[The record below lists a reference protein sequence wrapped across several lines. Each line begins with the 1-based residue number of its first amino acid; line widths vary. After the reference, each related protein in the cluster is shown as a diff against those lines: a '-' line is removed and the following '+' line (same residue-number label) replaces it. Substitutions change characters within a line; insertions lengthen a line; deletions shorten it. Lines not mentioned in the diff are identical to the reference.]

1 MLLKKEKKIKKIV
14 FNGDFSSNDAL
25 IYNFL
30 VNHTLDDVIKNIT
43 PEKTKCIKNTI
54 SNCTKKGY
62 LTCYEQF
69 LDILNNTIAR
79 IKHDF
84 YFLGNNDYLV
94 ISFILENKKEND
106 FLLSKKYW
114 GDNNNMCYFMS
125 SIKKYVVYN
134 FYDNL
139 CILSKNNTK
148 IKLFLENKKLDIYEV
163 DLSNDDDVDRL
174 YELLRELA
182 LCNAKEWNILFLF
195 SSIRDSINKIEYE
208 KNSDY
213 VKLSVIEN
221 YIIQY
226 TICIKNYNKKI
237 KAIKLLL

>member
-1 MLLKKEKKIKKIV
+1 MLFKKEKKIKKIV
-14 FNGDFSSNDAL
+14 FNSDFSSNDTL
-25 IYNFL
+25 IYKFL

-43 PEKTKCIKNTI
+43 HEKTKCIKNTI

-69 LDILNNTIAR
+69 LDIL
-79 IKHDF
+79 K
-84 YFLGNNDYLV
+84 
-94 ISFILENKKEND
+94 NKKENE

-114 GDNNNMCYFMS
+114 GDNNNICYFMS
-125 SIKKYVVYN
+125 SIKRYVVYN

-139 CILSKNNTK
+139 CILSKNNT
-148 IKLFLENKKLDIYEV
+148 IIELFLKNMKLDIYKM
-163 DLSNDDDVDRL
+163 DLSNDNDVGRL

-182 LCNAKEWNILFLF
+182 LCNANEWNMLFLF
-195 SSIRDSINKIEYE
+195 SSIRDSIKKIEYE
-208 KNSDY
+208 ENSDY
-213 VKLSVIEN
+213 IKVAIIEN

>member
-1 MLLKKEKKIKKIV
+1 MMLLKILPPK
-14 FNGDFSSNDAL
+14 
-25 IYNFL
+25 
-30 VNHTLDDVIKNIT
+30 
-43 PEKTKCIKNTI
+43 KTKCIKNTI

-79 IKHDF
+79 IKHNF
-84 YFLGNNDYLV
+84 YFLGNNDNLV

-125 SIKKYVVYN
+125 SIKRYVVYN

-148 IKLFLENKKLDIYEV
+148 IELFLKNKKLDIYEM

-182 LCNAKEWNILFLF
+182 LCNANEWNMLFLF

-208 KNSDY
+208 ENSDY
-213 VKLSVIEN
+213 VKLSIIEN

>member
-1 MLLKKEKKIKKIV
+1 
-14 FNGDFSSNDAL
+14 
-25 IYNFL
+25 
-30 VNHTLDDVIKNIT
+30 
-43 PEKTKCIKNTI
+43 
-54 SNCTKKGY
+54 
-62 LTCYEQF
+62 
-69 LDILNNTIAR
+69 
-79 IKHDF
+79 
-84 YFLGNNDYLV
+84 
-94 ISFILENKKEND
+94 
-106 FLLSKKYW
+106 
-114 GDNNNMCYFMS
+114 MCYFMS

-163 DLSNDDDVDRL
+163 DLSNDDVVDRL